1 MFIFGAA
8 EELLPTIGISFLKWE
23 KRPVSQ
29 QLEKAMVCGEVK
41 GFITSNWN
49 NDISIGSRAFFFRNR

>member
-1 MFIFGAA
+1 
-8 EELLPTIGISFLKWE
+8 
-23 KRPVSQ
+23 VSQ